1 MSQIPA
7 HNPDLLKR
15 LTEINRRISSSLD
28 FDEILS
34 LIAKDARDLVGGRAC
49 LVLLSDEKE
58 RLTIRACEGIE
69 RELCDGFVGSVHESV
84 IEKLSLILGLPA
96 GHAISAVPI
105 LVDHALNGMLVIV
118 GGTPLDSN
126 AVWLVSALADQA
138 AIALRNA
145 RLHEAVIAH
154 ERRLNE
160 AVRELEAFTYSVAHD
175 LRAPARSIA
184 GFGALLHE
192 RISELGD
199 PSLQEYLQRIM
210 AGVLRM
216 DGLIRDLL
224 AWSHLAR
231 VDVTIEPL
239 ALGSV
244 VETALQQLEAD
255 LLACGARVDVESPL
269 PVVSAHR
276 SMLVQTVVNLLS
288 NAIKFVAPGIE
299 PRVTVRA
306 EQRRG
311 VVRLWVEDNGIGIAS
326 AYHDRIFGAFERL
339 NRMEDYTGT
348 GIGLAIVQR
357 GVERMGGRCG
367 VESIPGE
374 GSRFWI
380 DLSAA

>member
-1 MSQIPA
+1 M
-7 HNPDLLKR
+7 LVV
-15 LTEINRRISSSLD
+15 
-28 FDEILS
+28 
-34 LIAKDARDLVGGRAC
+34 VGGA
-49 LVLLSDEKE
+49 
-58 RLTIRACEGIE
+58 
-69 RELCDGFVGSVHESV
+69 
-84 IEKLSLILGLPA
+84 
-96 GHAISAVPI
+96 
-105 LVDHALNGMLVIV
+105 
-118 GGTPLDSN
+118 PLESN
-126 AVWLVSALADQA
+126 AVWLISALADQA

-145 RLHEAVIAH
+145 QLHEAVIAH
-154 ERRLNE
+154 ERRLSE

-184 GFGALLHE
+184 GFGALLQE
-192 RISELGD
+192 RIAELAD
-199 PSLQEYLQRIM
+199 PSVQEYLQRIM

-239 ALGSV
+239 ALESV
-244 VETALQQLEAD
+244 VEAALQQLETD
-255 LLACGARVDVESPL
+255 HLARGARIDVESPL

-276 SMLVQTVVNLLS
+276 GLLVQAVVNLLS

-299 PRVTVRA
+299 PRVTVRS
-306 EQRRG
+306 EQRDG
-311 VVRLWVEDNGIGIAS
+311 VVRLWVEDNGIGIPS
-326 AYHDRIFGAFERL
+326 AYFGRIFGAFERL
-339 NRMEDYTGT
+339 NRMEDYAGT

-380 DLSAA
+380 DLTPG

>member
-1 MSQIPA
+1 MSPRPA

-15 LTEINRRISSSLD
+15 LTEINRGISGSLD
-28 FDEILS
+28 FDEILG
-34 LIAKDARDLVGGRAC
+34 LIARDTRDLVGGRAC

-58 RLTIRACEGIE
+58 RLTVRACEGID

-84 IEKLSLILGLPA
+84 IEKLLNVLGLPA

-105 LVDHALNGMLVIV
+105 LVDHTLNGLLVVV
-118 GGTPLDSN
+118 GGAPLDSN

-145 RLHEAVIAH
+145 EMHEKVIAQ
-154 ERRLNE
+154 ERRLSQ

-184 GFGALLHE
+184 GFGALLQE
-192 RISELGD
+192 RIAELAD
-199 PSLQEYLQRIM
+199 PSVQDYLQRIM

-231 VDVTIEPL
+231 VDLTIEPV
-239 ALGSV
+239 ALTSV
-244 VETALQQLEAD
+244 VDAALQQVKEEA
-255 LLACGARVDVESPL
+255 LARGARIDVASPL
-269 PVVSAHR
+269 PVVSAHQGL
-276 SMLVQTVVNLLS
+276 LVQAVVNLLS
-288 NAIKFVAPGIE
+288 NAMKFVAPGIE
-299 PRVTVRA
+299 PRVTVRS

-311 VVRLWVEDNGIGIAS
+311 AVRLWIEDKGIGIAS
-326 AYHDRIFGAFERL
+326 MYHARIFGAFERL
-339 NRMEDYTGT
+339 NRMEDYPGT
-348 GIGLAIVQR
+348 GMGLAIVQR
-357 GVERMGGRCG
+357 AVGRMGGHCG
-367 VESIPGE
+367 VDSIPGE

-380 DLSAA
+380 DLPTG